1 MSLENKESIAHVCVG
16 VCVCVVEYLPQ
27 VFLEHGMDN
36 DPNKHVE
43 EYVEQVP
50 DPVQVHGLGQRLGV
64 QSRGLAICKDNR
76 VNKSYMYQEGDH

>member
-1 MSLENKESIAHVCVG
+1 MCVLVY
-16 VCVCVVEYLPQ
+16 VCVCVEYLPQ

-50 DPVQVHGLGQRLGV
+50 DPVQVHGLRQRLGV

-76 VNKSYMYQEGDH
+76 VNKSYMYMYQEGDH